1 MASTNSRYLN
11 EHVETMPR
19 EQIHQLQEHK
29 LGAILD
35 YACERSPLIASVWE
49 KAGIKPGDIS
59 SLEDFAARAPCFDKD
74 DIRAFRDT
82 HNDPTGGLARLSDI
96 DLNKIATTSGTTGD
110 PTPFPI
116 RVRAS
121 SDEGYARDFWEMG
134 ARPGEYAI
142 LATFT
147 FRIGIGNHPFINTG
161 AVPILFR
168 HDPHQIPRMADA
180 IRKFK
185 PTLFSLMSTPMLL
198 GFEKCFKESGV
209 DPWELFAPIK
219 RVLYGGERLG
229 PRLKATSGRRGLRL
243 FATPGVGEV
252 VSVTEWGDHR
262 GFDARDEMTIAEC
275 HDPNGNSPVGNGEV
289 AAPLVTTLANPE
301 V

>member
-198 GFEKCFKESGV
+198 GFEKWFKESGV
-209 DPWELFAPIK
+209 DPRELFAPIK
-219 RVLYGGERLG
+219 GVLYGGEALS
-229 PRLKATSGRRGLRL
+229 PRLKAMTDRWGLELFETTSFGDVMS
-243 FATPGVGEV
+243 ATECR
-252 VSVTEWGDHR
+252 DHS
-262 GFDARDEMTIAEC
+262 GFHAFEDMAIAEC
-275 HDPNGNSPVGNGEV
+275 LDPNGNTPVADGEV
-289 AAPLVTTLANPE
+289 
-301 V
+301 